1 MDLRI
6 VGNLFV
12 IRYRDGGPLEFQ
24 RGTEGDRSLGSE
36 VLCGVSGATVAT
48 GVCII
53 AHWPGLFLR
62 WSTVEPRLG
71 ETTACRG
78 ISPLKNPQ

>member
-1 MDLRI
+1 MMDMRI

-12 IRYRDGGPLEFQ
+12 IRYRDGGPLAFQ

-48 GVCII
+48 GVCLI
-53 AHWPGLFLR
+53 
-62 WSTVEPRLG
+62 
-71 ETTACRG
+71 
-78 ISPLKNPQ
+78 